1 MFLTTYDGL
10 TFSNKK
16 EPCSWLHMTV
26 RHFPTNRNHAPDYIW
41 RSDIFQQTET
51 MLLTTYDRRTFSRE
65 QKPCSWLHMTVGH
78 FPLTIMKDGLFHTSN
93 PDCRKCQTSSFFG
106 LEDMRHCRIFSR
118 HEFRTFSCINF
129 PKEGLGHLPAEINGA
144 VANNPS
150 QTFRF
155 SENFMGLS
163 WAKNFL
169 SQNLNMRQ
177 VLTCPGT
184 HLG

>member
-1 MFLTTYDGL
+1 MHLIYSSHPNTSISWGDNKSWQECCREEIEMRIQKASP
-10 TFSNKK
+10 FSREQK
-16 EPCSWLHMTV
+16 PCSWLHMTV
-26 RHFPTNRNHAPDYIW
+26 GHFPTKRNHAPDYIW
-41 RSDIFQQTET
+41 RSDIFQRTET

-129 PKEGLGHLPAEINGA
+129 PKEGLGHLPA
-144 VANNPS
+144 
-150 QTFRF
+150 
-155 SENFMGLS
+155 
-163 WAKNFL
+163 
-169 SQNLNMRQ
+169 
-177 VLTCPGT
+177 
-184 HLG
+184 